1 MDEET
6 MRRERRSQKVISS
19 LRAAPRMRCCNDRA
33 MPEATLQDSIDAVM
47 ESRKNVVMVR
57 VNDDA
62 SAKLNEL
69 VEAGIVDSRS
79 EAAAFLISEGIGAT
93 GPLFDQISEKTR
105 LIRETK
111 EELRRLL
118 DE

>member
-1 MDEET
+1 
-6 MRRERRSQKVISS
+6 
-19 LRAAPRMRCCNDRA
+19 MRCCNNRA
-33 MPEATLQDSIDAVM
+33 TLGATLQESIDTVM

-62 SAKLNEL
+62 SVKLNEL
-69 VEAGIVDSRS
+69 VEAGIVGSRS

-93 GPLFDQISEKTR
+93 GPLFEQISEKIR
-105 LIRETK
+105 LIGETR

-118 DE
+118 DK